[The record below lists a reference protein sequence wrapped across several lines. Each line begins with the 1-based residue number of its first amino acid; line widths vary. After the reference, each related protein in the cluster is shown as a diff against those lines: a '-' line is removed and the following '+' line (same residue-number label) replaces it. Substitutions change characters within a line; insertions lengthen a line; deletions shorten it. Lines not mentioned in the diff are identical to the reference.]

1 MELPTINRCAIVV
14 EPTKAYHEWAKR
26 TPEGDPNSNLSELH
40 WENSVYLIPDMESG
54 FEAWLKRNYAVMFE
68 HELNSWY
75 TDESLWPKNRSFKTF
90 KKFFKVSFH
99 SMVFDMC
106 KNPLRWDDD

>member
-1 MELPTINRCAIVV
+1 MELPTINRCAVV
-14 EPTKAYHEWAKR
+14 LKPTEAYFEWARKS
-26 TPEGDPNSNLSELH
+26 PEDDPNSTETELH

-54 FEAWLKRNYAVMFE
+54 FEAWLKRNFTVMFE
-68 HELNSWY
+68 QELDSWC
-75 TDESLWPKNRSFKTF
+75 TDESLWPKDRSFKTF

-106 KNPLRWDDD
+106 NDRIMRDD